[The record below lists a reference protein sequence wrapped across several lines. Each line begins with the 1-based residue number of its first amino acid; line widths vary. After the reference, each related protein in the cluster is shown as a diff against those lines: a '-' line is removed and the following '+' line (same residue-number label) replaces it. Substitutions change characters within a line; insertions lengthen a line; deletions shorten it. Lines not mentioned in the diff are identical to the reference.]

1 MSPED
6 PFAGINPARLALMQS
21 GPSSAAN
28 HSPAGRR
35 GGRGGGG
42 GGRGGGRGFTT
53 RGKGKKG
60 YGRNAKSGDNA
71 NDIAIASPRLALSVE
86 PEAAAVEVETSA
98 LQRRA
103 ALKNGNGGPPARKE
117 GERVPNGTAAGE
129 KKKKEVETEGR
140 EKKRKR
146 EEEVEVGLF
155 CCVIIDSE
163 DFNNIGGA
171 CIAGE
176 REEEVEE
183 VEEIKDG
190 GGTSY
195 EWHLDERHL

>member
-21 GPSSAAN
+21 GPSRAAD
-28 HSPAGRR
+28 HAPAAGRR

-53 RGKGKKG
+53 RGKGRKG

-86 PEAAAVEVETSA
+86 PEAAAEVETSA

-117 GERVPNGTAAGE
+117 SAPNGTAAGE
-129 KKKKEVETEGR
+129 KKEAETEGR

-146 EEEVEVGLF
+146 EREEEVEVGSFLLYG
-155 CCVIIDSE
+155 D
-163 DFNNIGGA
+163 
-171 CIAGE
+171 
-176 REEEVEE
+176 
-183 VEEIKDG
+183 
-190 GGTSY
+190 
-195 EWHLDERHL
+195 H